1 MLSKLKS
8 LEIVLD
14 KKLDRNE
21 RKKRDNQGGHL
32 ESVKTKTSNNLIR
45 KQITLNIAVETQNEF
60 IVRFKKLFG

>member
-1 MLSKLKS
+1 M
-8 LEIVLD
+8 D